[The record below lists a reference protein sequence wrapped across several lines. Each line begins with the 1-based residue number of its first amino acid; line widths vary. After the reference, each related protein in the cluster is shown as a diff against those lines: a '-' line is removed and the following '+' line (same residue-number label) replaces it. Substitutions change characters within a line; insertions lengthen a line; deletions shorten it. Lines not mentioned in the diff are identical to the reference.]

1 MDETYLKNLETAAHI
16 IMAPPNSI
24 TNQQRQES
32 ESIFTSFRKTKTP
45 YALCQAI
52 LEKSMVDLVLFEAAD
67 VLKKAVVGEW
77 KFIAEQDRAS
87 LRQYLLNY
95 VIQRDV
101 PVFIRDKL
109 LQVVAIM
116 IKRASLEDHGV
127 ERGQILD
134 ETKKMLTSGELK
146 QQILSCSIM
155 LAVLEE
161 YCNIVRSD
169 DTGLN
174 TLEHF
179 KAKKQFEDSD
189 LLKTFCMTLQA
200 MVDIV
205 NGFDTSN
212 TLQMYFFKQLLT
224 VMETVLTWGFL
235 LPNLRNV
242 RVRHSLSKSIIDT
255 SETVTK
261 ALHAPPLRLQAQWK
275 SVIFDPKVLEVF
287 FHTYWKTRE
296 IDDLQPKALMC
307 ILQLSTL
314 RGPIITE
321 NIDESMSY
329 LANYLTHFLSLM
341 TNIEIKDKEAYSF
354 SLILRKLFQFL
365 PTDMLKMLPNSLFDA
380 SMQQCFT
387 LTMKFFEQSAADE
400 SVAPDE
406 ALYIDALSNMLGIW
420 LSFFDDKQNYP
431 IEPML
436 PYITQMFE
444 KYVQCH
450 LAPPQGIRGAIPGRD
465 GEGGAGENEITE
477 MEESD
482 RERFKE
488 QLTIMGFFGR
498 QILQH
503 ALGLLAKL
511 LEDRTR
517 KLGTHLHM
525 LHASKS
531 LSISDGM
538 NLENLFEDIHWLLLI
553 SGHVMALES
562 VGETPLIPEPILA
575 LSKRQVESGA
585 TDVTNS
591 LKLLA
596 APNQDIQELPNAEAN
611 VDPVVRLMAAGF
623 RLCELEKTAIEV
635 RMYQF
640 LSPELSA
647 TTMWFLRHWCG
658 TYVMSAYEPSASH
671 IFANAFGVGTAGA
684 LWVINYLLNKI
695 CLNAQHLR
703 AEPAVMEET
712 IELLLALQ
720 RNRYR
725 AQTIFS
731 SEYFRSICDLKSFE
745 LPLTVKR
752 KLLRGFVTI
761 GCSVEGDEIRTEYI
775 KRIVQGTKEKF
786 GLLQTTL
793 QQHANVHQSEQ
804 FKQKVIEVLEETIG
818 CVEGA
823 FDNLMV
829 VLFNEMQPI
838 CKQLGTFMSVY
849 RNDTVIVELVL
860 ELLNE
865 LERSAEVKEVRVA
878 LHQYSMDVIS
888 VYVKNNS
895 NRISLD
901 PTNNERDPQDLILI
915 LKLIHGL
922 SSSRVGNDEE
932 TQQQSS
938 DVCIFGLTNIVPL
951 ITADLIRYPELCYQ
965 YYITITSFVDSKPYV
980 VPALHPDF
988 LKQLV
993 ASVELGLSSFTAE
1006 VELKCVEF
1014 IEAFAQVVR
1023 LHQNPDA
1030 LVTQLLQSFLKVM
1043 LDMTIGQKIDWNN
1056 TSDWYKAMYTVICCF
1071 PQTFKDMIQSF
1082 LQEHVDSST
1091 DKAKEMISDNLVRLN
1106 QIEFVNV
1113 RLMKIRFVDWY
1124 DRFVS
1129 LVSLMYKK

>member
-32 ESIFTSFRKTKTP
+32 EQIFTTFRKTKTP

-52 LEKSMVDLVLFEAAD
+52 LEKSSVDLVLFEAAD
-67 VLKKAVVGEW
+67 VLKKTVVGEW

-116 IKRASLEDHGV
+116 IKRASLEDHGA
-127 ERGQILD
+127 ERGQILE
-134 ETKKMLTSGELK
+134 ETRKMLTSGELK

-155 LAVLEE
+155 LAILEE

-200 MVDIV
+200 MVAIV
-205 NGFDTSN
+205 NSFDTSN
-212 TLQMYFFKQLLT
+212 SMQMYLFKQLLT

-287 FHTYWKTRE
+287 FHTYWKLRE
-296 IDDLQPKALMC
+296 IEDLQPKALTC

-321 NIDESMSY
+321 NIDESMTY

-387 LTMKFFEQSAADE
+387 LTMKFFEQSAAEE

-406 ALYIDALSNMLGIW
+406 ALYVDALSNMLGIW
-420 LSFFDDKQNYP
+420 LAFFDDKRNYP

-436 PYITQMFE
+436 PYIMQMFE

-450 LAPPQGIRGAIPGRD
+450 LAPPQGIRGTGRD
-465 GEGGAGENEITE
+465 GDGGENEITD

-488 QLTIMGFFGR
+488 QLTVMGFFGR

-525 LHASKS
+525 LHASQS
-531 LSISDGM
+531 LSISDGV
-538 NLENLFEDIHWLLLI
+538 NLENLFEDLHWLLLI
-553 SGHVMALES
+553 SGHVIAMES
-562 VGETPLIPEPILA
+562 VGETPTIPEPIMTFC
-575 LSKRQVESGA
+575 KQQIDSGA

-596 APNQDIQELPNAEAN
+596 SPNQDIQEIPNAESN
-611 VDPVVRLMAAGF
+611 VDPVIRLMAAGF

-658 TYVMSAYEPSASH
+658 TYVMSSYEPAATH
-671 IFANAFGVGTAGA
+671 IFSNAFGVGTAGA

-695 CLNAQHLR
+695 CLNAQQLR

-720 RNRYR
+720 RNRNR
-725 AQTIFS
+725 AQTIFN
-731 SEYFRSICDLKSFE
+731 SEYFRSICDLKSFD
-745 LPLTVKR
+745 LPMTVKR

-761 GCSVEGDEIRTEYI
+761 GGSIEGEEIRVEYI
-775 KRIVQGTKEKF
+775 MRIVQGTKEKF
-786 GLLQTTL
+786 NLLQSTL
-793 QQHANVHQSEQ
+793 QQNAHLYQSEQ

-823 FDNLMV
+823 YDNLIMI
-829 VLFNEMQPI
+829 LFTEIEPI
-838 CKQLGTFMSVY
+838 CKQLSTFMSVY

-865 LERSAEVKEVRVA
+865 LERSAEVKEVRAA
-878 LHQYSMDVIS
+878 LHQYGMDVIG

-915 LKLIHGL
+915 LKLMHGI
-922 SSSRVGNDEE
+922 SASRVGNDEE
-932 TQQQSS
+932 TLQQAS

-951 ITADLIRYPELCYQ
+951 ITSDLIRYPELCYQ
-965 YYITITSFVDSKPYV
+965 YYITITSFVDSKPHV

-993 ASVELGLSSFTAE
+993 ASVELGLTSFTSE

-1023 LHQNPDA
+1023 LHDNRES
-1030 LVTQLLQSFLKVM
+1030 LVSQLLQSLLKLM

-1056 TSDWYKAMYTVICCF
+1056 TTDWYKAMFTVICCF
-1071 PQTFKDMIQSF
+1071 PQTFKDMVQSF

-1091 DKAKEMISDNLVRLN
+1091 DKAKELIGESLVRLN
-1106 QIEFVNV
+1106 QIEFINL

>member
-32 ESIFTSFRKTKTP
+32 ETLFTNFRKTKAP
-45 YALCQAI
+45 YALCQTV
-52 LEKSMVDLVLFEAAD
+52 LEKSSVDLVLFEAAD
-67 VLKKAVVGEW
+67 VLKKAIVGEW
-77 KFIAEQDRAS
+77 KFIAEQDRVS

-95 VIQRDV
+95 VINRDI

-116 IKRASLEDHGV
+116 IKRASLEDHGI
-127 ERGQILD
+127 ERGQIIE
-134 ETKKMLTSGELK
+134 ETKKMLTSGDLK

-161 YCNIVRSD
+161 YCTIVRSD

-189 LLKTFCMTLQA
+189 LLKTFVMTLQA
-200 MVDIV
+200 MVEV
-205 NGFDTSN
+205 VSAFDATNSVQ
-212 TLQMYFFKQLLT
+212 LYFFKQLLT

-235 LPNLRNV
+235 LPNLQNV
-242 RVRHSLSKSIIDT
+242 RVMHTLSKRIIDT

-275 SVIFDPKVLEVF
+275 SVILDPKVMEVF

-296 IDDLQPKALMC
+296 IDDLQPKALIC

-321 NIDESMSY
+321 NIDESMAY
-329 LANYLTHFLSLM
+329 LANYLTHFLSML

-365 PTDMLKMLPNSLFDA
+365 PAGMLKMLPNSLFDA

-387 LTMKFFEQSAADE
+387 MTMKFFELSAAEE
-400 SVAPDE
+400 SASPDE

-420 LSFFDDKQNYP
+420 LSFLNDKQNYP

-450 LAPPQGIRGAIPGRD
+450 LAPPQGVRGCGSREND
-465 GEGGAGENEITE
+465 GGENEISDIDE
-477 MEESD
+477 PD

-488 QLTIMGFFGR
+488 QLAIMGFFGR
-498 QILQH
+498 EILLH
-503 ALGLLAKL
+503 ALGLLAGL

-525 LHASKS
+525 LHASQS
-531 LSISDGM
+531 LSISGVAS
-538 NLENLFEDIHWLLLI
+538 LVNLFEDIHWLLLI
-553 SGHVMALES
+553 SGHVMAMES
-562 VGETPLIPEPILA
+562 VGEVASIPNVILSICA
-575 LSKRQVESGA
+575 QQVDAGV
-585 TDVTNS
+585 TDVSTS

-596 APNQDIQELPNAEAN
+596 SPNQDIQELPNAEAN
-611 VDPVVRLMAAGF
+611 VDPVLRLMAAGF

-640 LSPELSA
+640 LSPELS
-647 TTMWFLRHWCG
+647 TTLLWFLRHWCDS
-658 TYVMSAYEPSASH
+658 YVMTIDKSTANN
-671 IFANAFGVGTAGA
+671 IFSNAFGVGTGGA

-703 AEPAVMEET
+703 AEQGVMEES

-720 RNRYR
+720 RNKVRS
-725 AQTIFS
+725 QTIFN

-745 LPLTVKR
+745 LQSSVKR

-761 GCSVEGDEIRTEYI
+761 ASSVEGEEIRTEYI
-775 KRIVQGTKEKF
+775 TRIVQGTKEKYSVV
-786 GLLQTTL
+786 LTTF
-793 QQHANVHQSEQ
+793 QQQAHVHQSEQ
-804 FKQKVIEVLEETIG
+804 FKEQVIEVLEETIG
-818 CVEGA
+818 CVQGA
-823 FDNLMV
+823 FGSLMTI
-829 VLFNEMQPI
+829 LFHEIQPI
-838 CKQLGTFMSVY
+838 CKQLASFMSVY
-849 RNDTVIVELVL
+849 KNDTMIVELVL

-865 LERSAEVKEVRVA
+865 LEQSADVKMVRIAV
-878 LHQYSMDVIS
+878 HQYSMDVIS
-888 VYVKNNS
+888 VYVKNNT

-915 LKLIHGL
+915 LKLINGL
-922 SSSRVGNDEE
+922 SMRNVVNDDDEE
-932 TQQQSS
+932 TIQQAS
-938 DVCIFGLTNIVPL
+938 DVCIYGLTNIVPL
-951 ITADLIRYPELCYQ
+951 ITAELIRYPELCYQ
-965 YYITITSFVDSKPYV
+965 YYITITTFVESKSYV
-980 VPALHPDF
+980 VPTLHPDF
-988 LKQLV
+988 LKQMV
-993 ASVELGLSSFTAE
+993 SSVELGLTSFTSD
-1006 VELKCVEF
+1006 VELKCLEF
-1014 IEAFAQVVR
+1014 IEAFAQVV
-1023 LHQNPDA
+1023 LCHQNSESQVA
-1030 LVTQLLQSFLKVM
+1030 QLLQSFLKLM
-1043 LDMTIGQKIDWNN
+1043 LDMTIGRKIDCNN
-1056 TSDWYKAMYTVICCF
+1056 TTDWYKAMFSVVCCF
-1071 PQTFKDMIQSF
+1071 PQTFKDLVQSF

-1091 DKAKEMISDNLVRLN
+1091 DKAKEMINESLMRLN
-1106 QIEFVNV
+1106 QIEFINV
-1113 RLMKIRFVDWY
+1113 RLMKIRFVDWF

-1129 LVSLMYKK
+1129 LVSLTYRK

>member
-1 MDETYLKNLETAAHI
+1 MDETYLKDLETAAHI

-32 ESIFTSFRKTKTP
+32 EAIFTTFRRTKTP

-52 LEKSMVDLVLFEAAD
+52 LEKSAVDLVLFEAAD
-67 VLKKAVVGEW
+67 VLKKAIVGEW

-95 VIQRDV
+95 VIQRNV

-116 IKRASLEDHGV
+116 IKRTSLEDHGA
-127 ERGQILD
+127 ERGQIIE
-134 ETKKMLTSGELK
+134 ETKKMLNSGDLK

-155 LAVLEE
+155 LAILEE

-189 LLKTFCMTLQA
+189 LLQTFVMTLQA
-200 MVDIV
+200 MAEIV
-205 NGFDTSN
+205 NGFDTAN
-212 TLQMYFFKQLLT
+212 QMQMYFFKQLLT

-235 LPNLRNV
+235 LPNLRNY
-242 RVRHSLSKSIIDT
+242 RMRHSLSKSIIDT

-261 ALHAPPLRLQAQWK
+261 AVHAPPLRLQAQWK
-275 SVIFDPKVLEVF
+275 NVIFDAKVLEVF

-296 IDDLQPKALMC
+296 IEDLQPKALTC

-321 NIDESMSY
+321 NVEESMSY
-329 LANYLTHFLSLM
+329 LANYLTHFLSLLN
-341 TNIEIKDKEAYSF
+341 NIEIKDKEAYSF
-354 SLILRKLFQFL
+354 SLILRKLLQFL
-365 PTDMLKMLPNSLFDA
+365 PTGMLQMLPNSLFDA
-380 SMQQCFT
+380 SIQLCFT
-387 LTMKFFEQSAADE
+387 MTMKFLEQSAAEE
-400 SVAPDE
+400 SAAPDE
-406 ALYIDALSNMLGIW
+406 AFYIDALSNMFTIW
-420 LSFFDDKQNYP
+420 LSFVEDRKNFP

-450 LAPPQGIRGAIPGRD
+450 LSPPQGIRGAGGRD
-465 GEGGAGENEITE
+465 GEGGENEITDI
-477 MEESD
+477 EESD
-482 RERFKE
+482 RDRFTE
-488 QLTIMGFFGR
+488 QLKMVGFLGR
-498 QILQH
+498 QILLH

-531 LSISDGM
+531 LSISDGI

-553 SGHVMALES
+553 SGHVMALAS
-562 VGETPLIPEPILA
+562 DGETPLVPEAII
-575 LSKRQVESGA
+575 SICKRQVESGV
-585 TDVTNS
+585 TDVSNS

-596 APNQDIQELPNAEAN
+596 SPNQDIQEIPNAESN
-611 VDPVVRLMAAGF
+611 VDPVIRLMAAGF
-623 RLCELEKTAIEV
+623 RLCELEKSAIEV

-640 LSPELSA
+640 LSPQLSA
-647 TTMWFLRHWCG
+647 TLMWYLRHWCSS
-658 TYVMSAYEPSASH
+658 YVMAPYEPSSNH
-671 IFANAFGVGTAGA
+671 IFATAFGVGTGGA
-684 LWVINYLLNKI
+684 SWVLNYLLNKI

-703 AEPAVMEET
+703 GEPTVMEET
-712 IELLLALQ
+712 VELLLELQ
-720 RNRYR
+720 RNRFR
-725 AQTIFS
+725 AQTIFN
-731 SEYFRSICDLKSFE
+731 SEYFRSICDLKGFD
-745 LPLTVKR
+745 LPMTVKR

-761 GCSVEGDEIRTEYI
+761 GCSVEAEEMRGEYMT
-775 KRIVQGTKEKF
+775 RIIEATKEKF
-786 GLLQTTL
+786 NLLQATF
-793 QQHANVHQSEQ
+793 QRQAHVHQNEQ

-818 CVEGA
+818 CVQGA
-823 FDNLMV
+823 LDNMIII
-829 VLFNEMQPI
+829 LFNEIQPI
-838 CKQLGTFMSVY
+838 CKHLATFMSVY
-849 RNDTVIVELVL
+849 KNDTVIVELVL
-860 ELLNE
+860 ELLTE
-865 LERSAEVKEVRVA
+865 LEKSADVKTVRVA
-878 LHQYSMDVIS
+878 VHQYTMDVFA
-888 VYVKNNS
+888 VYVKNNT

-922 SSSRVGNDEE
+922 SSWRVGNDEE
-932 TQQQSS
+932 TMQQAS
-938 DVCIFGLTNIVPL
+938 DVIIYGLTSIVPL

-965 YYITITSFVDSKPYV
+965 YYITITNFVDNRPYV

-988 LKQLV
+988 LKQLA
-993 ASVELGLSSFTAE
+993 ASVELGLTSFTSE
-1006 VELKCVEF
+1006 VEQKCVEF
-1014 IEAFAQVVR
+1014 IEVFAQAVR
-1023 LHQNPDA
+1023 CHQNPES
-1030 LVTQLLQSFLKVM
+1030 LVSQLLQSFLKLM
-1043 LDMTIGQKIDWNN
+1043 LDMTLGQKIDWSN
-1056 TSDWYKAMYTVICCF
+1056 TNDWYKAMYTVICCF
-1071 PQTFKDMIQSF
+1071 PQTFKDMIQLF
-1082 LQEHVDSST
+1082 LQEHMDNST
-1091 DKAKEMISDNLVRLN
+1091 DKTKEMINESLMRLD
-1106 QIEFVNV
+1106 QIEFNNV
-1113 RLMKIRFVDWY
+1113 RLMKLRFVDWY

>member
-32 ESIFTSFRKTKTP
+32 EHIFTTFRRTKTP

-52 LEKSMVDLVLFEAAD
+52 LEKSSVDLVLFEAAD

-87 LRQYLLNY
+87 LRQYLLSY

-116 IKRASLEDHGV
+116 IKRASLEDHGA
-127 ERGQILD
+127 ERGQILE

-155 LAVLEE
+155 LAILEE

-200 MVDIV
+200 MVEIV
-205 NGFDTSN
+205 NAFDTSN
-212 TLQMYFFKQLLT
+212 SLQMYFFKQLLT

-287 FHTYWKTRE
+287 FHTYWKMRE
-296 IDDLQPKALMC
+296 IDDLQPKALTC

-314 RGPIITE
+314 RGPIISE

-387 LTMKFFEQSAADE
+387 LTMKFFEQSAAEE

-406 ALYIDALSNMLGIW
+406 ACYIDALSNMLGIW
-420 LSFFDDKQNYP
+420 LSFFDDKRNYP
-431 IEPML
+431 TEPML

-450 LAPPQGIRGAIPGRD
+450 LAPPQGIRGAGGREGD
-465 GEGGAGENEITE
+465 GDNEITE
-477 MEESD
+477 LEESD
-482 RERFKE
+482 RERFRE
-488 QLTIMGFFGR
+488 QLTVMGFFGR

-525 LHASKS
+525 LHASKTLS
-531 LSISDGM
+531 LSDGM
-538 NLENLFEDIHWLLLI
+538 SLENLFEDIHWLLLI
-553 SGHVMALES
+553 SGHVIAMES
-562 VGETPLIPEPILA
+562 VGETPMIPEPILV
-575 LSKRQVESGA
+575 LSKQQVETGA
-585 TDVTNS
+585 TDVSNS

-596 APNQDIQELPNAEAN
+596 SPHQDIQEIANAESN
-611 VDPVVRLMAAGF
+611 TDPVIRLMAAGF

-658 TYVMSAYEPSASH
+658 TYVMSAYEPTATH

-725 AQTIFS
+725 AQTIFN

-761 GCSVEGDEIRTEYI
+761 GGSVEGEEVRTEYI
-775 KRIVQGTKEKF
+775 MRIVQGTKEKF
-786 GLLQTTL
+786 GLLQATF
-793 QQHANVHQSEQ
+793 QQHAHLHQSEQ

-823 FDNLMV
+823 YDNLI
-829 VLFNEMQPI
+829 LILYQE
-838 CKQLGTFMSVY
+838 
-849 RNDTVIVELVL
+849 VIVELVL

-865 LERSAEVKEVRVA
+865 LERSAEVKEVRAA
-878 LHQYSMDVIS
+878 LHQYSMDVIG

-922 SSSRVGNDEE
+922 SASRVGNDPE
-932 TQQQSS
+932 TINQAS
-938 DVCIFGLTNIVPL
+938 DVCIYGLTNIVPL

-993 ASVELGLSSFTAE
+993 ASVELGLTSFTSE

-1030 LVTQLLQSFLKVM
+1030 LVTQLLQSFLKLM

-1071 PQTFKDMIQSF
+1071 PHTFKDMVQSF
-1082 LQEHVDSST
+1082 LQEHVDSTT
-1091 DKAKEMISDNLVRLN
+1091 DKAKEMIGESLARLN
-1106 QIEFVNV
+1106 QIEFANV
-1113 RLMKIRFVDWY
+1113 RLMKLRFVDWY

>member
-32 ESIFTSFRKTKTP
+32 EQIFTSFRKTKTP

-52 LEKSMVDLVLFEAAD
+52 LEKSSVDLVLFEAAD
-67 VLKKAVVGEW
+67 VLKKTVVGEW

-116 IKRASLEDHGV
+116 IKRASLEDHGA
-127 ERGQILD
+127 ERGQILE

-155 LAVLEE
+155 LAILEE

-200 MVDIV
+200 MVTVV
-205 NGFDTSN
+205 NSFDTSN
-212 TLQMYFFKQLLT
+212 SMQMYLFKQLLT

-287 FHTYWKTRE
+287 FHTYWKLRE
-296 IDDLQPKALMC
+296 IDDLQPKALTC

-387 LTMKFFEQSAADE
+387 LTMKFFEQSAAEE

-406 ALYIDALSNMLGIW
+406 ALYVDALSNMLGIW
-420 LSFFDDKQNYP
+420 LAFFDDKRNYP

-436 PYITQMFE
+436 PYIMQMFE

-450 LAPPQGIRGAIPGRD
+450 LAPPQGIRGSTGRD
-465 GEGGAGENEITE
+465 GEGGDTEITE
-477 MEESD
+477 LEESD

-488 QLTIMGFFGR
+488 QLTVMGFFGR

-525 LHASKS
+525 LHASQS
-531 LSISDGM
+531 LSISDGVTM
-538 NLENLFEDIHWLLLI
+538 ENLFEDLHWLLLI
-553 SGHVMALES
+553 SGHVIAMES
-562 VGETPLIPEPILA
+562 VGETPMIPEPILTFC
-575 LSKRQVESGA
+575 KQQVESGA

-596 APNQDIQELPNAEAN
+596 SPHQDIQELPNAESN
-611 VDPVVRLMAAGF
+611 VDPVIRLMAAGF

-635 RMYQF
+635 RIYQF

-647 TTMWFLRHWCG
+647 TMMWFLRHWCG
-658 TYVMSAYEPSASH
+658 TYVMSAYEPSVNH
-671 IFANAFGVGTAGA
+671 IFSNAFGVGTAGA

-695 CLNAQHLR
+695 CLNAQNLR
-703 AEPAVMEET
+703 GEPAVMEET

-720 RNRYR
+720 RNRFR
-725 AQTIFS
+725 AQTIFN

-745 LPLTVKR
+745 LPMTVKR

-761 GCSVEGDEIRTEYI
+761 GGSIEGEEVRSEYI
-775 KRIVQGTKEKF
+775 MRIVQGTKEKF
-786 GLLQTTL
+786 NLLQTTL
-793 QQHANVHQSEQ
+793 HQYAHLLQSEQ

-823 FDNLMV
+823 FDNLMLI
-829 VLFNEMQPI
+829 LFKEIEPI
-838 CKQLGTFMSVY
+838 CKQLSTFMSVY

-865 LERSAEVKEVRVA
+865 LDKSAEVKEVRAA
-878 LHQYSMDVIS
+878 LHQYSMDVIC

-915 LKLIHGL
+915 LKLLHGI
-922 SSSRVGNDEE
+922 SASRVASDEE
-932 TQQQSS
+932 TLQQAS

-951 ITADLIRYPELCYQ
+951 ITTDLIRYPELCYQ
-965 YYITITSFVDSKPYV
+965 YYITITSFVDSKPHV

-993 ASVELGLSSFTAE
+993 ASVELGLTSFTSE

-1023 LHQNPDA
+1023 LHNNNES
-1030 LVTQLLQSFLKVM
+1030 LVSQLLQSFLKLM

-1091 DKAKEMISDNLVRLN
+1091 DKAKEMIGESLVRLN
-1106 QIEFVNV
+1106 QIEFINL
-1113 RLMKIRFVDWY
+1113 RLMKVRFVDWY

>member
-32 ESIFTSFRKTKTP
+32 EQIFTTFRKTKTP

-52 LEKSMVDLVLFEAAD
+52 LEKSSVDLVLFEAAD
-67 VLKKAVVGEW
+67 VLKKTVVGEW

-116 IKRASLEDHGV
+116 IKRASLEDHGA
-127 ERGQILD
+127 ERGQILE
-134 ETKKMLTSGELK
+134 ETRKMLTSGELK

-155 LAVLEE
+155 LAILEE

-205 NGFDTSN
+205 NSFDTSN
-212 TLQMYFFKQLLT
+212 TMQMYLFKQLLT

-287 FHTYWKTRE
+287 FHTYWKLRE
-296 IDDLQPKALMC
+296 IEDLQPKALTC

-321 NIDESMSY
+321 NIDESMTY

-387 LTMKFFEQSAADE
+387 LTMKFFEQSAAEE

-406 ALYIDALSNMLGIW
+406 ALYVDALSNMLGIW
-420 LSFFDDKQNYP
+420 LAFFDDKRNYP

-436 PYITQMFE
+436 PYIMQMFE

-450 LAPPQGIRGAIPGRD
+450 LAPPQGIRGTGRD
-465 GEGGAGENEITE
+465 GDGGENEITDI
-477 MEESD
+477 EESD

-488 QLTIMGFFGR
+488 QLTVMGFFGR

-525 LHASKS
+525 LHASQS
-531 LSISDGM
+531 LSISDGV
-538 NLENLFEDIHWLLLI
+538 NLENLFEDLHWLLLI
-553 SGHVMALES
+553 SGHVIAMES
-562 VGETPLIPEPILA
+562 VGETPMIPEPILTFC
-575 LSKRQVESGA
+575 KQQVDSGA

-596 APNQDIQELPNAEAN
+596 SPNQDIQELPNAETN
-611 VDPVVRLMAAGF
+611 VDPVIRLMAAGF

-658 TYVMSAYEPSASH
+658 TYVMSSYEPTATH
-671 IFANAFGVGTAGA
+671 IFANAFGFGTAGA

-725 AQTIFS
+725 AQTIFN

-761 GCSVEGDEIRTEYI
+761 GGSIEGEEVRMEYI
-775 KRIVQGTKEKF
+775 MRIVQGTKEKF
-786 GLLQTTL
+786 NLLQSTL
-793 QQHANVHQSEQ
+793 QQNAHVHQSEQ

-823 FDNLMV
+823 YDNLIMM
-829 VLFNEMQPI
+829 LFTEIEPI
-838 CKQLGTFMSVY
+838 CKQLSTFMSVY

-865 LERSAEVKEVRVA
+865 LERSAEVKEVRAA
-878 LHQYSMDVIS
+878 LHQYSMDVVG

-915 LKLIHGL
+915 LKLIHGI
-922 SSSRVGNDEE
+922 SASRVGNNEE
-932 TQQQSS
+932 TLQQAS
-938 DVCIFGLTNIVPL
+938 DVCIFGLTNIVPM
-951 ITADLIRYPELCYQ
+951 ITSELIRYPELCYQ
-965 YYITITSFVDSKPYV
+965 YYITITSFVDSKPHV

-993 ASVELGLSSFTAE
+993 ASVELGLTSFTSE

-1023 LHQNPDA
+1023 LHDNRES
-1030 LVTQLLQSFLKVM
+1030 LVSQLLQSLLKLM

-1056 TSDWYKAMYTVICCF
+1056 TSDWYKAMFTVICCF

-1091 DKAKEMISDNLVRLN
+1091 DKAKEMIGESLVRLN
-1106 QIEFVNV
+1106 QIEFINL

>member
-24 TNQQRQES
+24 TNQQRHES
-32 ESIFTSFRKTKTP
+32 EVLFTNFRKTKNP
-45 YALCQAI
+45 YSLCQAI
-52 LEKSMVDLVLFEAAD
+52 LEKSSVDLVLFEAAD

-77 KFIAEQDRAS
+77 KFISEQDRGS

-95 VIQRDV
+95 VTQRDI

-109 LQVVAIM
+109 LQVVGIM

-127 ERGQILD
+127 ERGQIIE
-134 ETKKMLTSGELK
+134 ETKKMLTSGDLK

-155 LAVLEE
+155 LAILEE

-189 LLKTFCMTLQA
+189 LLKTFVMTLQA
-200 MVDIV
+200 MIDIV
-205 NGFDTSN
+205 SAFDAAN
-212 TLQMYFFKQLLT
+212 NMQMYLFKQLLT

-235 LPNLRNV
+235 LPNLQNV
-242 RVRHSLSKSIIDT
+242 RVMHSLSKRIIDT

-275 SVIFDPKVLEVF
+275 NVIFDPKVLEVF

-296 IDDLQPKALMC
+296 IDDLQPKALIC

-314 RGPIITE
+314 RGPIITD

-329 LANYLTHFLSLM
+329 LANYLTHFLSMM
-341 TNIEIKDKEAYSF
+341 TNMEIKDKEAYSF

-365 PTDMLKMLPNSLFDA
+365 PTEMLKMLPNSLFEA
-380 SMQQCFT
+380 SIQQCFT
-387 LTMKFFEQSAADE
+387 LTMKFFELSAAEE
-400 SVAPDE
+400 SASPDE

-420 LSFFDDKQNYP
+420 LSFLNDKQNYP
-431 IEPML
+431 VEPMV

-450 LAPPQGIRGAIPGRD
+450 LAPPQGVRGAGR
-465 GEGGAGENEITE
+465 ENETGENEITE
-477 MEESD
+477 IEEPD

-488 QLTIMGFFGR
+488 QLAIMGFFGR
-498 QILQH
+498 EIPLH
-503 ALGLLAKL
+503 SLGLLAKL

-517 KLGTHLHM
+517 KLGTYLHM

-538 NLENLFEDIHWLLLI
+538 SLENLFDDIHWLLLI
-553 SGHVMALES
+553 SGHVMAMEADS
-562 VGETPLIPEPILA
+562 EEASIPTGILTIC
-575 LSKRQVESGA
+575 SQQVDAGK
-585 TDVTNS
+585 TDVSTS

-596 APNQDIQELPNAEAN
+596 SPNQDIQEIPNAEAT
-611 VDPVVRLMAAGF
+611 VDPVLRLMAAGF

-647 TTMWFLRHWCG
+647 TLLWFLRHWCDS
-658 TYVMSAYEPSASH
+658 YVMTIDKPTANN
-671 IFANAFGVGTAGA
+671 IFSNAFGVGTGGA

-703 AEPAVMEET
+703 GEQAVMEES

-720 RNRYR
+720 RNKVR
-725 AQTIFS
+725 AQTIFN
-731 SEYFRSICDLKSFE
+731 SEYFRSICDLKSFD
-745 LPLTVKR
+745 LPLNVKR

-761 GCSVEGDEIRTEYI
+761 ACSVEGDELRKEYI
-775 KRIVQGTKEKF
+775 TRIVAGTKEKYNILMTTF
-786 GLLQTTL
+786 QQQT
-793 QQHANVHQSEQ
+793 HEEQ

-818 CVEGA
+818 CVQGA
-823 FDNLMV
+823 FGSLMKI
-829 VLFNEMQPI
+829 LFIELRNVCE
-838 CKQLGTFMSVY
+838 QLSNFMTVY
-849 RNDTVIVELVL
+849 KNDTVIVELIL
-860 ELLNE
+860 ELLHE
-865 LERSAEVKEVRVA
+865 LEQSADVKLVRIGV
-878 LHQYSMDVIS
+878 HQFTVDVIG
-888 VYVKNNS
+888 VYVKHNS

-901 PTNNERDPQDLILI
+901 PTNSERDPQDLILI
-915 LKLIHGL
+915 LKLINGL
-922 SSSRVGNDEE
+922 SMRSVVNDDDEE
-932 TQQQSS
+932 TIQQAT
-938 DVCIFGLTNIVPL
+938 DVCIYSLMSIVQL
-951 ITADLIRYPELCYQ
+951 ITGELIRYPELCYQ
-965 YYITITSFVDSKPYV
+965 YYITITSFVESKSYV
-980 VPALHPDF
+980 VPQLPPDF

-993 ASVELGLSSFTAE
+993 ASVELGLTSFTSD
-1006 VELKCVEF
+1006 VELKCLEF
-1014 IEAFAQVVR
+1014 IEALAAVV
-1023 LHQNPDA
+1023 LAHQNPESQVA
-1030 LVTQLLQSFLKVM
+1030 QLLQSFLKLM

-1056 TSDWYKAMYTVICCF
+1056 TTDWYKAMFCVVCCF

-1091 DKAKEMISDNLVRLN
+1091 EKAKEMINDSLMRLN
-1106 QIEFVNV
+1106 QIEFINV
-1113 RLMKIRFVDWY
+1113 RLMKVRFVDWF